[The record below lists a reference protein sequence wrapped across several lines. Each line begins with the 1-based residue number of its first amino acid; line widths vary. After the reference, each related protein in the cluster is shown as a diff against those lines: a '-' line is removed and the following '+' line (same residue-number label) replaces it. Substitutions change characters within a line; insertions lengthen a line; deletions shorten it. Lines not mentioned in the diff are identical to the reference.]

1 MRVESTLIFA
11 AAALAA
17 GPAAA
22 AAQCLPGQFYRVKL
36 DECVALSSALAQPF
50 LGEAMRKT
58 TRFVRPVRM
67 AKRMDRGFVDP
78 PPEVPDSA
86 PSKAE
91 PSDESDNWVW
101 FPLPPVSA
109 ALWGHPAD
117 PPGLMMRQPED
128 SDFGPWPSLP
138 RRWPPE

>member
-22 AAQCLPGQFYRVKL
+22 AQCPPGQFYRVKL
-36 DECVALSSALAQPF
+36 DECVALSSALARPF

-58 TRFVRPVRM
+58 TGFVRPVRM
-67 AKRMDRGFVDP
+67 AKRMDPGFVDP

-91 PSDESDNWVW
+91 PPDDPPDESDNWNW
-101 FPLPPVSA
+101 FPMPPVSA
-109 ALWGHPAD
+109 ARWGHPAD
-117 PPGLMMRQPED
+117 PPGLMNP
-128 SDFGPWPSLP
+128 GPWPSLP
-138 RRWPPE
+138 REWPPE